1 MSKRKKL
8 EILTKFIGL
17 NEAHKILMLLTN
29 KLESINKIQSEADHY
44 NELAMQLSKGN
55 WNNQDIEQIEELA
68 EKQCIKNLNNTK
80 ILEII
85 NIL

>member
-44 NELAMQLSKGN
+44 NELAMQLSRGN